1 MTDQDP
7 PAPPPASRTEKPAQP
22 PPASPVPSG
31 SPGGAQDAVTE
42 VLRQWRELRPDLDT
56 TPMAVIGRVNRCAA
70 LLQHAAGTPLGRAG
84 LTRAEYDTLT
94 ALYRLGSGATP
105 GRLARETFA
114 SGAAVTKRLRSLAAR
129 GLVERRADERD
140 RRVQHVSLSE
150 DGRALMDRLL
160 TEQVGYETSL
170 LDGLGPERNAELA
183 SALAE
188 LLSLL
193 EGTLARH
200 AG

>member
-1 MTDQDP
+1 MIP
-7 PAPPPASRTEKPAQP
+7 PNTPDHASASQPAPPASRP
-22 PPASPVPSG
+22 P
-31 SPGGAQDAVTE
+31 AQDAVTE

-84 LTRAEYDTLT
+84 LARAEYDTLT
-94 ALYRLGSGATP
+94 ALYRLGPGVTP
-105 GRLARETFA
+105 SRLARETFA

-129 GLVERRADERD
+129 GFVERRADERD
-140 RRVQHVSLSE
+140 RRVQHVSLTDE
-150 DGRALMDRLL
+150 GRALMDRLL
-160 TEQVGYETSL
+160 TEQVEYEKSL

-193 EGTLARH
+193 EGTLARP
-200 AG
+200 AR